1 MGAVAAVVLRGRRAT
16 RETPRDVPDP
26 RAAELREKLA
36 QAREEAADESDFE
49 AAGMGAETIVAEE
62 EEGDVEAARRR
73 VHEQGRAAA
82 EEMRRT
88 EDDEEAAENA

>member
-49 AAGMGAETIVAEE
+49 AAGMGAETIVP

-73 VHEQGRAAA
+73 VHEQGRATA